1 MPKARTVAVLMNLSR
16 PYDRQVIHG
25 IARYVRTGVAWQV
38 YVEEDPADKIPSFT
52 RWSDKGV
59 IVDLDD
65 MRLVRAVQG
74 LRVPVVGIGH
84 LAPAVERQSTLSTV
98 RSDDEVIAHWAA
110 DHLLELGL
118 EQFAYCGMPRRGMD
132 IWAQARYEAFRQ
144 RIEERGFACQRFA
157 GKHYAARNWSRMLGE
172 LVRWLRHVPR
182 PIGILACNDSCARR
196 LLEACRELRLRVPED
211 VAVLGVDNDELT
223 CELAMPPLSSIAQGA
238 EQIGYRAAELLDELM
253 TQRRRSPTHLVVAP
267 LCVVKRQSTELV
279 TIDDA
284 VVARALDFIHARAT
298 DPVGVA
304 DVVRHVDVSRST
316 LESRFKARLGRSVPE
331 ALQHVRLQTARRLLL
346 TTDVP
351 LVEVAR
357 RSGYRTVHYLC
368 HVFRRELHQTPGELR
383 ARHGAEE
390 SAWTAHEISQ

>member
-1 MPKARTVAVLMNLSR
+1 MNLSR
-16 PYDRQVIHG
+16 PYDRQVIRG
-25 IARYVRTGVAWQV
+25 IARYVRSGVPWQI
-38 YVEEDPADKIPSFT
+38 YVEEDPADKIPSFS

-74 LRVPVVGIGH
+74 LNVPVVGIGH
-84 LAPAVERQSTLSTV
+84 LPSATEQRSAMSTV
-98 RSDDEVIAHWAA
+98 RSDDEAIAHWAA

-118 EQFAYCGMPRRGMD
+118 ANFAYYGMPRRGMD
-132 IWAQARYEAFRQ
+132 VWAQARYETFQ
-144 RIEERGFACQRFA
+144 RRLRERGFACHRFS

-172 LVRWLRHVPR
+172 LVRWLRSLPR
-182 PIGILACNDSCARR
+182 PIGIMACNDSCARR
-196 LLEACRELRLRVPED
+196 LLEACRQLRLRVPED

-253 TQRRRSPTHLVVAP
+253 ARTRRGPTHLVVAP
-267 LCVVKRQSTELV
+267 LCLVRRQSTELV
-279 TIDDA
+279 TIDDRLI
-284 VVARALDFIHARAT
+284 ARALDFIQARAM

-316 LESRFKARLGRSVPE
+316 LETRFRARLGRSVHE
-331 ALQHVRLQTARRLLL
+331 ALQRVRLQTARRLLL
-346 TTDVP
+346 TTQLP
-351 LVEVAR
+351 LDDVAR
-357 RSGYRTVHYLC
+357 RSGFRTVHYLC
-368 HVFRRELHQTPGELR
+368 HVFRRELGETPGQVR

-390 SAWTAHEISQ
+390 SDWLVHAKSQ